1 MLYMYLDKEY
11 DIDDAIKEFRQYY
24 EEIKVNE
31 FIKEF
36 NDDSKNKK
44 IKLDNILNLLID
56 FNEFYKNQK
65 VNKRKLFINFKDYYN
80 QKKLKM
86 FIDENDYDDLLIK
99 FDELDYKV
107 KDELSKKIKFDK
119 KYNRE
124 IYLELC
130 LLIGYQIDKVTKS
143 FEILNENDIELA
155 LTNIK
160 KNIDENFGKLSQNSK
175 DQFLC
180 FKKLEINIFKYQALK
195 K

>member
-1 MLYMYLDKEY
+1 MLYIHLDKEY
-11 DIDDAIKEFRQYY
+11 DIDDAIKEFRRYY

-80 QKKLKM
+80 KKKLEM
-86 FIDENDYDDLLIK
+86 YIDENDYDDLLIK
-99 FDELDYKV
+99 FNELDYKV

-143 FEILNENDIELA
+143 VEILNENDIEAA

-160 KNIDENFGKLSQNSK
+160 KT
-175 DQFLC
+175 
-180 FKKLEINIFKYQALK
+180 
-195 K
+195 

>member
-1 MLYMYLDKEY
+1 
-11 DIDDAIKEFRQYY
+11 
-24 EEIKVNE
+24 
-31 FIKEF
+31 
-36 NDDSKNKK
+36 
-44 IKLDNILNLLID
+44 
-56 FNEFYKNQK
+56 
-65 VNKRKLFINFKDYYN
+65 
-80 QKKLKM
+80 M

-107 KDELSKKIKFDK
+107 KDELSKKIEFNE

-143 FEILNENDIELA
+143 VEILNENDIESA

-160 KNIDENFGKLSQNSK
+160 KNIDENFGKLSKNSK

-180 FKKLEINIFKYQALK
+180 FKKVEINIFRYQALK
-195 K
+195 KHMGSYIELPKSFKKTRIN